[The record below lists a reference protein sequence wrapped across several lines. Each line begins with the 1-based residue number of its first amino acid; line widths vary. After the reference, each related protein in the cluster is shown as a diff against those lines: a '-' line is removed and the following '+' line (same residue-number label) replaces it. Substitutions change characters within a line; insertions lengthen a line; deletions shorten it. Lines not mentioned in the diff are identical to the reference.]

1 MAGLHSMKQWL
12 WKIAG
17 FILLGIAY
25 LGVVTP
31 GLPFSPFLVGSAVC
45 FSKSSP
51 TMHAW
56 LYNHKLFGPFLTNW
70 MAKRVFPLRLKYAMV
85 LVMMSSIG
93 IMWASNIKPIILLYS
108 AISMTIV
115 AIWAWRYPSSI
126 EEYDS
131 RTQLKK
137 RIGWFK

>member
-70 MAKRVFPLRLKYAMV
+70 MAKRVFPLRLKYAME
-85 LVMMSSIG
+85 IG
-93 IMWASNIKPIILLYS
+93 RAH
-108 AISMTIV
+108 V
-115 AIWAWRYPSSI
+115 
-126 EEYDS
+126 
-131 RTQLKK
+131 
-137 RIGWFK
+137 